1 MLLSANRRNEFCSFS
16 VKFMELF
23 MAILPLSCAE
33 FFSGS
38 IQKSVGLEKIRYLTK
53 RLKVS
58 NQKLKTIRRKSYG
71 LPDEEYF
78 FLKLFDASRQRWRS
92 LEDD

>member
-1 MLLSANRRNEFCSFS
+1 
-16 VKFMELF
+16 MELF

-33 FFSGS
+33 FSGS
-38 IQKSVGLEKIRYLTK
+38 IQKSVGLEKKIRNLTE

-71 LPDEEYF
+71 LPSDEYF
-78 FLKLFDASRQRWRS
+78 FLKLFDDSRQRWS
-92 LEDD
+92 SFKDD